1 MIKLSLLPILKL
13 NISSSCS
20 SSFYSSPTRSIGII
34 RQLSTI
40 NNINNKYNYNLLTS
54 YRPLYY
60 NSSSSSS
67 LILKKSLLSSNFSS
81 ISYQFNSNTSNDK
94 NLPIVKPV
102 TTTATTVIETKKPI
116 KKTFFQTRLGH
127 FIKWSILTC
136 GIFSGSILTLII
148 GFFLYDYTTYVAP
161 EIGDSVLVHQLALN
175 PPRGGPENL
184 PILIQNLDDLDTPEK
199 ENNSHRPKLVIL
211 GCGWGSVGLLD
222 TLKPNDYD
230 VTVISPT
237 NYFLFTPMLP
247 SAAVGTLEL
256 KSLIESVRN
265 IIKRVNGHY
274 LEAYAEDVLFS
285 EKLVKVRVKCN
296 DENSNN
302 NNDDDN
308 KKDKFFY
315 VPYDKLIVGVG
326 STSNTHGVAGLQYSN
341 QLKTAEDAILIRKKI
356 IKNLEKACL
365 PTTTNEERKKLL
377 SFVICGAGPTGVEMA
392 AEIYDLLHEDIIK
405 GFPRILAQEV
415 SIHIIQ
421 SRSHILNTYDKTI
434 SDYAM
439 KRFENDQI
447 DLLTNSR
454 VKEIL
459 PDKVVFAQKSINK
472 ETGICDDDSKS
483 VEIKEIP
490 YGLCL
495 WSTGVAQNPLAQK
508 IVKNLSHSQN
518 NKRAIETDSQLRVI
532 GSPLGDVYAIGDC
545 STIRTDLAL
554 HCSDNIRQYIIGNHF
569 NRKMTTHP
577 ILTDDDIKHISLS
590 HGELNELA
598 IEISKKNPL
607 ASEPLLLMNELIA
620 KYDPK
625 NTGYLNFNQIKLLLK
640 EVDSKV
646 ISLPATAQR
655 ANQQGRYLGKKLSK
669 LAKSSLSLSMN
680 DILTG
685 DIDNAISK
693 PFKYTHLGSLAYI
706 GNSAVFDLPGHSFVG
721 GLVAMYL
728 WRSIYF
734 AQSVSIRTR
743 VLLFM
748 DWINRGI
755 FGRDIITI

>member
-1 MIKLSLLPILKL
+1 MIKLSIFPILKF
-13 NISSSCS
+13 NAFPSSSH
-20 SSFYSSPTRSIGII
+20 SIGII
-34 RQLSTI
+34 RQFSTTATNNNCLRKCLLS
-40 NNINNKYNYNLLTS
+40 S
-54 YRPLYY
+54 YRPITQHYRNQLT
-60 NSSSSSS
+60 NSSSILQNSSP
-67 LILKKSLLSSNFSS
+67 FSS
-81 ISYQFNSNTSNDK
+81 ISYQLDSNANSKSTPPTNDK
-94 NLPIVKPV
+94 NLPVAKPA
-102 TTTATTVIETKKPI
+102 TTTVVNTDPLV
-116 KKTFFQTRLGH
+116 KKTFFQTRFGH

-136 GIFSGSILTLII
+136 GIFSGSILALII

-199 ENNSHRPKLVIL
+199 EINSHKPKLVIL
-211 GCGWGSVGLLD
+211 GCGWGSVGLID

-296 DENSNN
+296 DELSSDGNNSN
-302 NNDDDN
+302 
-308 KKDKFFY
+308 DKFFY
-315 VPYDKLIVGVG
+315 VPYDKLIVGIG

-341 QLKTAEDAILIRKKI
+341 QLKTAEDAVLIRKKI

-365 PTTTNEERKKLL
+365 PTTSNEERKKLL
-377 SFVICGAGPTGVEMA
+377 SFVICGAGPTGVEVA

-421 SRSHILNTYDKTI
+421 SRSNILNTYDKTI

-459 PDKVVFAQKSINK
+459 PDKVVFAQKSVNQ
-472 ETGICDDDSKS
+472 ETGVCDGKS

-508 IVKNLSHSQN
+508 IVQNLSHSQN
-518 NKRAIETDSQLRVI
+518 NKRAIETDSQLRVL

-569 NRKMTTHP
+569 NRKMTKHP
-577 ILTDDDIKHISLS
+577 ILTDDDIQHVSLS

-598 IEISKKNPL
+598 IDIAKKNPL

-620 KYDPK
+620 KYDTQ

-655 ANQQGRYLGKKLSK
+655 ANQQGRYLGKKLTK
-669 LAKSSLSLSMN
+669 LAKSSLTLSMN
-680 DILTG
+680 DIITG